1 MGFSGLANQQKI
13 DLEKAKKLQL
23 LLSEKVIQEDML
35 PDRIRYVA
43 GVDVAYAKSRSIG
56 AVVVLDYATLKPAEI
71 KTACVAT
78 RVPYI
83 PTYLSFR
90 EVPPVV
96 SAIGEL
102 VTKPDVY
109 LVDGHGLAHPR
120 RLGFASHLGLA
131 LDKPTIG
138 VAKSILCGEVVEAS
152 QDRWKHLVYEEKV
165 VGAAVH
171 TRPNVKPV
179 YVSVGHKVSLE
190 SAINIV
196 LHCAPKY
203 RIPEPIGQAHKAAQE
218 TKRLE
223 QN

>member
-1 MGFSGLANQQKI
+1 LASFHRLS
-13 DLEKAKKLQL
+13 LEKAKKLQL
-23 LLSEKVIQEDML
+23 LLSRKVIQEDKL
-35 PDRIRYVA
+35 PDPIRHVA
-43 GVDVAYAKSRSIG
+43 GVDVAYTKSQSVG
-56 AVVVLDYATLKPAEI
+56 AVAVLDYSTLKPVEI
-71 KTACVAT
+71 ETACAAT

-96 SAIGEL
+96 SAIGKL
-102 VTKPDVY
+102 VTKPDVF
-109 LVDGHGLAHPR
+109 LVDGQGLAHPR

-138 VAKSILCGEVVEAS
+138 VAKSILCGEVAEAC
-152 QDRWKHLVYEEKV
+152 QDRWEPLVYKEEI

-171 TRPNVKPV
+171 TRLNVKPV

-190 SAINIV
+190 SAVNIV

-203 RIPEPIGQAHKAAQE
+203 RIPEPIRQAHKAAQE
-218 TKRLE
+218 RKRLDK
-223 QN
+223 N